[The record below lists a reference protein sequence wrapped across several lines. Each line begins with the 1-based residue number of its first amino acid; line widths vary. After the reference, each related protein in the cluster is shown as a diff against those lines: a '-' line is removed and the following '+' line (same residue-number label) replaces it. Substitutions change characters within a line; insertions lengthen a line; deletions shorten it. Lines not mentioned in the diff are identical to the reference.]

1 MTGRKIENSDEGGM
15 DLATKR
21 TEDLTA
27 EQVRQTI
34 AAAIGVE
41 ESDLELIE
49 GLSFKLNPKRAK
61 EIPGQPKVLT
71 LQGSLLF
78 QS

>member
-1 MTGRKIENSDEGGM
+1 MTDRKIEKSDEGGM
-15 DLATKR
+15 DLTVER

-27 EQVRQTI
+27 EQARQNIATI
-34 AAAIGVE
+34 IGVE

-49 GLSFKLNPKRAK
+49 GLSFALNPKRSK
-61 EIPGQPKVLT
+61 EIPGQPKILT

>member
-1 MTGRKIENSDEGGM
+1 MTGRKIEQSDEGGM
-15 DLATKR
+15 DLTAER
-21 TEDLTA
+21 TEKLTA
-27 EQVRQTI
+27 EQARQNI
-34 AAAIGVE
+34 AEIIGVK

-49 GLSFKLNPKRAK
+49 GLSFALNPERAK
-61 EIPGQPKVLT
+61 DLPGQPKILT